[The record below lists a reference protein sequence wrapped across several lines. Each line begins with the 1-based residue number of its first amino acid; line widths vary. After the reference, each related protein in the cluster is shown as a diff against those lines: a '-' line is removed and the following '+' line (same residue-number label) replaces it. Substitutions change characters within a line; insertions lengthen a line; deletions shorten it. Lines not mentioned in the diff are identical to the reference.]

1 MTYKVFSYNMLIFS
15 LFSASATTRSVLK
28 SSNRISVSWWTF
40 IEDIPKLYFLIIQVF
55 LRIEKLFHFAE
66 PCIFHYKNA
75 FDICRVFVCINDT
88 YNWWLDK
95 STQSMSLE
103 RLIASDCTAKR
114 INDCPFQIVNVTPFK
129 GVFQHF
135 RNSRKSFKGLQPI
148 AFIIF
153 TSVWT
158 YIL

>member
-55 LRIEKLFHFAE
+55 LRIEKLFHCDKWIINFAE

-135 RNSRKSFKGLQPI
+135 RNSRKSF
-148 AFIIF
+148 
-153 TSVWT
+153 
-158 YIL
+158 